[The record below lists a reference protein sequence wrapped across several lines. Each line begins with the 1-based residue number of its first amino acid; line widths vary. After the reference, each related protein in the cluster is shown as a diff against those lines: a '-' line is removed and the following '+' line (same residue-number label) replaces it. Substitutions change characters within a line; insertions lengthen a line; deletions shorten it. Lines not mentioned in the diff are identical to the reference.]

1 MVYATI
7 NKNNRTLLNVTNSYF
22 GKQMHLWLLIMIYF
36 QSQIKLVYV
45 CICFGM
51 AKKPQQL
58 CCFFLC
64 SLMRIREGAQVSC
77 LLFLLLV
84 SCWVI
89 PTWAY
94 PATAVAS
101 TLEHYW
107 PPSHHWIAI
116 CIGYNHLPWSHRR
129 TLVPFLCA
137 EQGSTAPVPRGG
149 VATIDVNFCARTK
162 PL

>member
-1 MVYATI
+1 MVYDTI
-7 NKNNRTLLNVTNSYF
+7 NKNNHTQPNVTNSYF

-36 QSQIKLVYV
+36 LSQIKLVYIR
-45 CICFGM
+45 ICFWIE
-51 AKKPQQL
+51 KKQTKTIML
-58 CCFFLC
+58 IFFFPS
-64 SLMRIREGAQVSC
+64 SLMLVRIREGAR
-77 LLFLLLV
+77 V

-101 TLEHYW
+101 TLEHQ
-107 PPSHHWIAI
+107 IAI
-116 CIGYNHLPWSHRR
+116 CIGYNHLPCTRVLLW
-129 TLVPFLCA
+129 LPFLCA

>member
-1 MVYATI
+1 MYLFLDCKKT
-7 NKNNRTLLNVTNSYF
+7 NKNN
-22 GKQMHLWLLIMIYF
+22 
-36 QSQIKLVYV
+36 YV
-45 CICFGM
+45 D
-51 AKKPQQL
+51 
-58 CCFFLC
+58 FFFFPS
-64 SLMRIREGAQVSC
+64 SLMLVRIREGAR
-77 LLFLLLV
+77 V

-101 TLEHYW
+101 TLEHQ
-107 PPSHHWIAI
+107 IAI
-116 CIGYNHLPWSHRR
+116 CIGYNHLPCTRVLLW
-129 TLVPFLCA
+129 LPFLCA